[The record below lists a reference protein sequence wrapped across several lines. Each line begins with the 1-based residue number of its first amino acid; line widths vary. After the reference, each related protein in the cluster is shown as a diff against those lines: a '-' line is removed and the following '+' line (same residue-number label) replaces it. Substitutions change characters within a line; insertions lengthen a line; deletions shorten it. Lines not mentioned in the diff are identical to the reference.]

1 MLELKNISKSYGTQL
16 ILDNISFTINNNEL
30 ISILGPSGSGKSTL
44 LQIIGLL
51 TNYNSGEIYLDGTP
65 YSSLDNQEQNIFRN
79 QKMGFVFQFHNLLGE
94 FTCEE
99 NIKFPLFI
107 RGGNFSKEDQ
117 EFFHKLVN
125 KLGIT
130 DILKKYPSQVSG
142 GEQQRI
148 AVARALINRPSILLA
163 DEPTGNLDK
172 SNAENLYNLFLEL
185 KRDWNQRIIMVTH
198 NEALTYE
205 SDQVII
211 LNSGK
216 IQLTKSDKMS

>member
-51 TNYNSGEIYLDGTP
+51 TNYNSGEIYLDGIS
-65 YSSLDNQEQNIFRN
+65 YASLNEQEQSFFRN
-79 QKMGFVFQFHNLLGE
+79 KKMGFVFQFHHLLGE

-99 NIKFPLFI
+99 NIKFPLYI
-107 RGGNFSKEDQ
+107 RGGQLTEEDE
-117 EFFHKLVN
+117 EFYQKIVQ

-130 DILKKYPSQVSG
+130 SILKKFPGQISG
-142 GEQQRI
+142 GEQQRV
-148 AVARALINRPSILLA
+148 AVARALINRPSLLLA

-172 SNAENLYNLFLEL
+172 NNAENLYDLFLEL
-185 KRDWNQRIIMVTH
+185 KQDWNQRIIMVTH
-198 NEALTYE
+198 NEALTYQ

-216 IQLTKSDKMS
+216 IQ